1 MEIKEIKGIDEI
13 IQEAMNSENEFQ
25 TIDKCIQDNIQNWLD
40 QENFYDDKI
49 YNKGLGYAR
58 ATGGLSA
65 LFIFSIQKVIQLKKQ
80 NDELLRNARDLKS

>member
-1 MEIKEIKGIDEI
+1 MEIKGINEI

-40 QENFYDDKI
+40 QENLYEDKI

-58 ATGGLSA
+58 ATGGLTA
-65 LFIFSIQKVIQLKKQ
+65 LITFAIQKAIYYKKL
-80 NDELLRNARDLKS
+80 NDELLCNTRDLKS